1 MLIHDPLSPQKA
13 LQTVFAGLFSYLYAN
28 NTRALRIIF
37 PEKPV
42 NPALIRL
49 TVCNQ
54 TGCECIVGA
63 SNPSLMKGWAC
74 TEIGRPFT
82 DQVDRTSYKHLFL
95 RPRREARFKHYYPQ
109 DSFYYQQDN
118 FSAHI
123 REFLLQTL

>member
-42 NPALIRL
+42 NPALIHL

-63 SNPSLMKGWAC
+63 SNPSLMKGC
-74 TEIGRPFT
+74 
-82 DQVDRTSYKHLFL
+82 VLS
-95 RPRREARFKHYYPQ
+95 
-109 DSFYYQQDN
+109 
-118 FSAHI
+118 
-123 REFLLQTL
+123 